1 MADYQRI
8 DRELLEHIAEVS
20 RLKLTDE
27 ELERFTEQLKVILD
41 AFREIDEV
49 DTEGVEP
56 SFHPSELKDVLRED
70 EAKPWDWD
78 PLGNSGH
85 KEGKQFKGPRIT

>member
-1 MADYQRI
+1 MADYRRI

-27 ELERFTEQLKVILD
+27 ELERFTEQLKVILG

-78 PLGNSGH
+78 PLGNSRH
-85 KEGKQFKGPRIT
+85 RERKQFKGPRIT

>member
-1 MADYQRI
+1 MADYRRI
-8 DRELLEHIAEVS
+8 DRELLEHIAEIS
-20 RLKLTDE
+20 QLKLTDK
-27 ELERFTEQLKVILD
+27 ELESFTEQLMVILE

-70 EAKPWDWD
+70 KAKPWDWD
-78 PLGNSGH
+78 PLGNSQH
-85 KEGKQFKGPRIT
+85 KEKRQFKGPKIT

>member
-1 MADYQRI
+1 VADYQRI

-85 KEGKQFKGPRIT
+85 KEGKQFKGPRII

>member
-8 DRELLEHIAEVS
+8 DRKLLEHIAEVS

-27 ELERFTEQLKVILD
+27 ELERFTEQLKVILG

-78 PLGNSGH
+78 PLSNSRH
-85 KEGKQFKGPRIT
+85 KERRQFKGPRIT

>member
-1 MADYQRI
+1 MADYRRI

-27 ELERFTEQLKVILD
+27 ELERFTEQLKVILG

-49 DTEGVEP
+49 DTEGVKP

-70 EAKPWDWD
+70 
-78 PLGNSGH
+78 
-85 KEGKQFKGPRIT
+85 

>member
-1 MADYQRI
+1 VADYQRI

-70 EAKPWDWD
+70 EARPWGWD

-85 KEGKQFKGPRIT
+85 KERKQFKGPRIT

>member
-1 MADYQRI
+1 VSDYHRI
-8 DRELLEHIAEVS
+8 DRVLLEHIAEIS
-20 RLKLTDE
+20 QLKLTDK
-27 ELERFTEQLKVILD
+27 ELESFTEQLMVILE

-78 PLGNSGH
+78 PLGNSQH
-85 KEGKQFKGPRIT
+85 RERRQFKGPRIT

>member
-1 MADYQRI
+1 VADYQKI

-70 EAKPWDWD
+70 EARPWGWD
-78 PLGNSGH
+78 PLGNSWH
-85 KEGKQFKGPRIT
+85 KERKHFKGPRIT

>member
-1 MADYQRI
+1 MADYHRI
-8 DRELLEHIAEVS
+8 DRELLEHIAEIS
-20 RLKLTDE
+20 QLKLTDK
-27 ELERFTEQLKVILD
+27 ELERFREQLMVILE

-70 EAKPWDWD
+70 KAKPWDWD
-78 PLGNSGH
+78 PLGNSQH
-85 KEGKQFKGPRIT
+85 KEKRQFKGPKIT

>member
-1 MADYQRI
+1 MADYQKI

-49 DTEGVEP
+49 NTEGVEP

-70 EAKPWDWD
+70 EAKPWGWD
-78 PLGNSGH
+78 TLGNSWH
-85 KEGKQFKGPRIT
+85 KERKQFKGPRIT

>member
-1 MADYQRI
+1 MADYRRI

-27 ELERFTEQLKVILD
+27 ELERFTEQLKVIIE

-70 EAKPWDWD
+70 EAKLWDRD
-78 PLGNSGH
+78 PLGNSEH
-85 KEGKQFKGPRIT
+85 KERKQFKGPRIT

>member
-1 MADYQRI
+1 MADYQKI

-27 ELERFTEQLKVILD
+27 ELERFTEQLKVIID

-70 EAKPWDWD
+70 EAKPWGWD

-85 KEGKQFKGPRIT
+85 KERKQFKGPRIT